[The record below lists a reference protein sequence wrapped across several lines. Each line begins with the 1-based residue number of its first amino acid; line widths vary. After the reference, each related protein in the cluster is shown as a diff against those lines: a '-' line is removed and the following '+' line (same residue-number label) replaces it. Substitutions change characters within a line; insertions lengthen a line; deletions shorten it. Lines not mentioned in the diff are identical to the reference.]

1 MVSKGKYALG
11 DKLIKLSMK
20 ILGLSSMG
28 NGEIYHNDVLL
39 DWQDFEGISIE
50 PIQYNDDTIDSV
62 LIFGDAT
69 IKFHLKN
76 ERDTPI
82 WSELDSNTIFQVIK
96 QLTEK
101 LAELKKQYYLCIIK
115 LK

>member
-20 ILGLSSMG
+20 ILGLSNAG
-28 NGEIYHNDVLL
+28 GKIYKNVFLL
-39 DWQDFEGISIE
+39 DWNMYECIAIE
-50 PIQYNDDTIDSV
+50 PIQYKESIIDA
-62 LIFGDAT
+62 LYFFGDVT

-101 LAELKKQYYLCIIK
+101 LAELKK
-115 LK
+115 

>member
-20 ILGLSSMG
+20 ILGLSNVG
-28 NGEIYHNDVLL
+28 GKIYKNVFLL
-39 DWQDFEGISIE
+39 DWNMYECIALE
-50 PIQYNDDTIDSV
+50 PIQYKESIIDA
-62 LIFGDAT
+62 LYFFGDVT

-76 ERDTPI
+76 ECDTPI

-101 LAELKKQYYLCIIK
+101 LAELKK
-115 LK
+115 